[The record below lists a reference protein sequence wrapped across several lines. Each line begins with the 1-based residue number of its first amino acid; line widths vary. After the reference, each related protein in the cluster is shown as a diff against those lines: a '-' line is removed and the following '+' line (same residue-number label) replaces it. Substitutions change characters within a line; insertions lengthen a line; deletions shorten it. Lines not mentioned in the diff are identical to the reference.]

1 MTIEGFEG
9 QAKQIS
15 FLKTPITMFDNDD
28 YLNWMGTLEGK
39 VWHRMYRF
47 IVRAP
52 MITKLNQKIHESYY
66 KNGMLAMYKEQ
77 KEIAEFFGARDNK
90 CRLSRAVKSMIDKKI
105 IIPHADKWN
114 NRKITIYEL
123 GTHDKGPDEHETL
136 HLFKYFI
143 KFNADKKLKKML
155 A

>member
-1 MTIEGFEG
+1 MTTEGLEG
-9 QAKQIS
+9 QMMVPSLI
-15 FLKTPITMFDNDD
+15 TPLIMLDNDD
-28 YLNWMGTLEGK
+28 YLHWMGSLEGK

-77 KEIAEFFGARDNK
+77 KEISDFFGNNSEARVSK
-90 CRLSRAVKSMIDKKI
+90 AIKSMIEKKI
-105 IIPHADKWN
+105 IISHDDKWD
-114 NRKITIYEL
+114 NRRITVYEL
-123 GTHDKGPDEHETL
+123 GIQDKGPNKHETL
-136 HLFKYFI
+136 HLHRYFI
-143 KFNADKKLKKML
+143 KLNADKKLKKML

>member
-1 MTIEGFEG
+1 
-9 QAKQIS
+9 
-15 FLKTPITMFDNDD
+15 MFDNDD

-66 KNGMLAMYKEQ
+66 KKGILAMYKEQ
-77 KEIAEFFGARDNK
+77 KELSDFFGTSNRTRITSAI
-90 CRLSRAVKSMIDKKI
+90 KSMVEKKI
-105 IIPHADKWN
+105 IIPHDDKWN

-123 GTHDKGPDEHETL
+123 GTHDKSVDEHETL

-143 KFNADKKLKKML
+143 KFNADKKLNKMSIKK
-155 A
+155 